1 MSDVI
6 SQTMSGECAQ
16 CDRTNIDILPPSA
29 VAASS
34 SSIMSISSRGAI
46 MSILSPEIRS
56 HNINISVC
64 WPGDHPPVLSQCHIM
79 SYHMTHVMFLVISL
93 RCVAYQGD
101 ILPSPSNLYI
111 NWQIEFK
118 EKFPCSVLKWITP
131 PLSVL
136 SVSEAGQELSE
147 INVTARTQTNLSPQ
161 TKHLTA
167 SSK

>member
-16 CDRTNIDILPPSA
+16 CDRANIDILPPSLR
-29 VAASS
+29 SS
-34 SSIMSISSRGAI
+34 LLLKNVNILERSNNVNIVPGDPISQHQYQCLLA
-46 MSILSPEIRS
+46 
-56 HNINISVC
+56 
-64 WPGDHPPVLSQCHIM
+64 GDHPAVLSQCHIM

-101 ILPSPSNLYI
+101 ILPSRWNLYI

-131 PLSVL
+131 LSQYCL
-136 SVSEAGQELSE
+136 YQKRDRSR
-147 INVTARTQTNLSPQ
+147 AR
-161 TKHLTA
+161 
-167 SSK
+167 